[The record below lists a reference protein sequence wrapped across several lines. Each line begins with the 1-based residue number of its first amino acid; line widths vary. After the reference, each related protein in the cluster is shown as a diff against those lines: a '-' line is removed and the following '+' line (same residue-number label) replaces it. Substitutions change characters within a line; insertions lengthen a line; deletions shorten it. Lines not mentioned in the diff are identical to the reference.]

1 MNSKVVF
8 GQYYHTS
15 SWLHRL
21 DPRTKMVGIFL
32 LIISLFLLENIYWLL
47 GAFALIMALIL
58 SSRIPFG
65 KFLNSLKMMTT
76 LLLITVFFQLLFNRG
91 TNYKE
96 FHFTLSFFN
105 LLIIITLLVLFFL
118 SRKIIRKH
126 RFFLFLLV
134 VVFSFFL
141 QTVLTSEPVLA
152 QYSLRFYEDGLY
164 TSFKIVMR
172 IVSLILIS
180 ALLTL
185 TTKPTDLNIA
195 MEKLARPLKYI
206 GIKVSILSMMI
217 SIALRFIPTLINEAG
232 RILKAQAS
240 RGTDFKEGKFH
251 EKVTQIISLLVP
263 MFVISYRRAY
273 DLADAMEARGYIPES
288 ERTTIS
294 LLKFRFV
301 DYISLVLV
309 VLILTSLIVL
319 KVMGYA
325 I

>member
-1 MNSKVVF
+1 MNSKLVF

-21 DPRTKMVGIFL
+21 DPRTKMIGIFL
-32 LIISLFLLENIYWLL
+32 LIISLFILDSIYWLL
-47 GAFALIMALIL
+47 GAFALIMLLIL

-65 KFLNSLKMMTT
+65 KFLSSLKMMTT

-91 TNYKE
+91 SNYRE
-96 FHFTLSFFN
+96 FHFTLNILNLVLIVFLLVSFF
-105 LLIIITLLVLFFL
+105 LL
-118 SRKIIRKH
+118 RKIIRKH
-126 RFFLFLLV
+126 RFFLFLLI

-141 QTVLTSEPVLA
+141 QTVLTKGTVLA
-152 QYSLRFYEDGLY
+152 QYSIKFYEEGVY
-164 TSFKIVMR
+164 TSLKIVVR

-195 MEKLARPLKYI
+195 MEKLASPLKYI

-273 DLADAMEARGYIPES
+273 DLADAMEARGYVPES
-288 ERTTIS
+288 ERTSIS

-301 DYISLVLV
+301 DYFSMIFV
-309 VLILTSLIVL
+309 VLMLSLLIVL